1 MDLPS
6 SGASRKGESVTP
18 IEETLYQ
25 YLVAPVVRD
34 CGAHSEEA
42 RLAYAT
48 FERIVL
54 ALQARGE
61 TKH

>member
-1 MDLPS
+1 M
-6 SGASRKGESVTP
+6 TP
-18 IEETLYQ
+18 IEETFYQ

-48 FERIVL
+48 WERIVL

>member
-1 MDLPS
+1 MALPS
-6 SGASRKGESVTP
+6 SGEGREGESVTP
-18 IEETLYQ
+18 IEETFYQ

-42 RLAYAT
+42 LLAYAT
-48 FERIVL
+48 WERIVL